1 VPTAA
6 RWSLRPLDPSELEWA
21 FELEVAVMGDYIAA
35 SRGWDRETHR
45 AIFDEQIV
53 GDSLQ
58 VIEVVADRASPP
70 SRAGLL
76 RVDEH
81 RTELAL
87 EIMELGPEWQGRGI
101 GGEIISELLG
111 RAEALGKP
119 LTLFALTSDTRAIA
133 FYERHGLRILGR
145 EPHRV
150 FMSSGGP

>member
-6 RWSLRPLDPSELEWA
+6 GWSLRPIDASELEWA
-21 FELEVAVMGDYIAA
+21 FELQVAAMGGYIAE
-35 SRGWDRETHR
+35 SWGWDPTTHR
-45 AIFDEQIV
+45 AVFDEHIV

-58 VIEVVADRASPP
+58 VIEVAGNG
-70 SRAGLL
+70 AGLL

-81 RTELAL
+81 PTELVL
-87 EIMELGPEWQGRGI
+87 EIMELRSEWQGRGI
-101 GGEIISELLG
+101 GGEILTGLLG

-133 FYERHGLRILGR
+133 FYERHGLRILRR

-150 FMSSGGP
+150 FMSSGGT